1 MSADVNHQPYEEL
14 RRVVLVEVCG
24 PESAFLSGPT
34 GVLED
39 EIELPSKAVSLRVRD
54 RHHNLELSLGSLPE
68 LLDEHSLL
76 VHGQRPWPLLGFD
89 FAQGLLSELCAQL
102 PHLPLDM
109 LTFDIQ

>member
-1 MSADVNHQPYEEL
+1 MNTSTSNKLTMP
-14 RRVVLVEVCG
+14 
-24 PESAFLSGPT
+24 
-34 GVLED
+34 
-39 EIELPSKAVSLRVRD
+39 
-54 RHHNLELSLGSLPE
+54 
-68 LLDEHSLL
+68 LDEHTLL